1 VNPGNVPFPTQG
13 VDAST
18 NIDILIAMTTA
29 TQLDMAATARRFQ
42 ALSDP
47 TRLRILELLA
57 GGERCVCELTAATG
71 AAQSRL
77 SFHLKALRQ
86 AGLLRARRSG
96 RWMYYSVDS
105 EGVAGGASYL
115 ENLSERTVK
124 QAPIDHV
131 CAEDGSCCG

>member
-1 VNPGNVPFPTQG
+1 
-13 VDAST
+13 
-18 NIDILIAMTTA
+18 MTLA
-29 TQLDMAATARRFQ
+29 TQLDAAAIARRFQ

-57 GGERCVCELTAATG
+57 GGERCVCELTVATG

-86 AGLLRARRSG
+86 AGLLKARRSG
-96 RWMYYSVDS
+96 RWMYYSVDP

-115 ENLSERTVK
+115 ESLSQRTVK
-124 QAPIDHV
+124 QAPMDHV
-131 CAEDGSCCG
+131 CVEDGSCCG

>member
-1 VNPGNVPFPTQG
+1 MPGPTLG

-18 NIDILIAMTTA
+18 IIDILLAMTTA
-29 TQLDMAATARRFQ
+29 TQLDMASTAQRFQ

-57 GGERCVCELTAATG
+57 GGERCVCQLTDATG

-86 AGLLRARRSG
+86 AGLLKARRSG
-96 RWMYYSVDS
+96 RWMYYSVDL

-115 ENLSERTVK
+115 ENLSERAVK
-124 QAPIDHV
+124 QAPTDHICV
-131 CAEDGSCCG
+131 EDGSCCG